1 MLLDL
6 LESTSLASW
15 VSLRAPA
22 VASKV
27 HLQRFHS
34 EAYVNALEACDPALF
49 DETLANQSS
58 SSRSL
63 DTSNDDSEHG
73 NNYDE
78 SNILHSAGERPLKR
92 QHKAGLRSAAEREEF
107 GLVDDCAPF
116 PGVFQYACAVAGASL
131 QVRLRM
137 LRLL

>member
-6 LESTSLASW
+6 LESTGLASW
-15 VSLRAPA
+15 VTLRAPA
-22 VASKV
+22 VASKA

-49 DETLANQSS
+49 DETPADPSS
-58 SSRSL
+58 ISKSTDSSN
-63 DTSNDDSEHG
+63 SNSKDNNNRDDS
-73 NNYDE
+73 
-78 SNILHSAGERPLKR
+78 SVIRSAGVRPLKR
-92 QHKAGLRSAAEREEF
+92 QREAGLRSAAEREEF